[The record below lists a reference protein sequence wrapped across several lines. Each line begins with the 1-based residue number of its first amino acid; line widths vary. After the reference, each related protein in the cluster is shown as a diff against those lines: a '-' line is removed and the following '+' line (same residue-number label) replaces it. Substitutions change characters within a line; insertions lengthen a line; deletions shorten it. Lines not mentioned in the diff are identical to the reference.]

1 MKFYPAIFLLIFT
14 FALSVFGQSGGSVS
28 GKLLKSNGSP
38 LPYTE
43 IELVPVSQDKQT
55 DDTRLWATSN
65 STGSFS
71 FSDVPGGKYT
81 LSINFDEK
89 PTDNSPYQTF
99 FYPANSNRT
108 QAKTFVITA
117 GEKITGINFRVPP
130 PLAQRRVVGKVV
142 GADGKPVSGAFV
154 YLRDVEYDKSLDLEL
169 RSDRNGNFTLSG
181 FETRQYQ
188 IGALLFEQ
196 ANPSIL
202 DSPGK
207 MIASAYSPIFT
218 LAATSPN
225 FTLVLEDSDEVKK
238 LREKNVGR
246 FFSKLNFSE
255 LLKANR

>member
-1 MKFYPAIFLLIFT
+1 MKFYPAIFLFVFT
-14 FALSVFGQSGGSVS
+14 FALSVFGQSGGFVS

-43 IELVPVSQDKQT
+43 VELVPVSYDKQI
-55 DDTRLWATSN
+55 DDSRFWATSDSAGN
-65 STGSFS
+65 FS
-71 FSDVPGGKYT
+71 FSDLPGGKYT

-89 PTDNSPYQTF
+89 PTDTSPYQTF
-99 FYPANSNRT
+99 FYPGNINRT
-108 QAKTFVITA
+108 QAKTFEISANERITD
-117 GEKITGINFRVPP
+117 INFRVPP
-130 PLAQRRVVGKVV
+130 PLSQRRVVGKVV

-154 YLRDVEYDKSLDLEL
+154 YMRDVEFDKSLVLDVKT
-169 RSDRNGNFTLSG
+169 DRNGNFTLSG

-188 IGALLFEQ
+188 VGALLYEQ
-196 ANPSIL
+196 SNPSVL

-225 FTLVLEDSDEVKK
+225 FTLVLEESDEVKK

-246 FFSKLNFSE
+246 LFSK
-255 LLKANR
+255 

>member
-1 MKFYPAIFLLIFT
+1 MKFYPAIFLFVFT
-14 FALSVFGQSGGSVS
+14 FALSVFGQSGGYIS

-43 IELVPVSQDKQT
+43 IELVPVLQDKQI
-55 DDTRLWATSN
+55 DDTRLWATSD

-71 FSDVPGGKYT
+71 FSDVPNGKYT

-108 QAKTFVITA
+108 QAKTIEITA
-117 GEKITGINFRVPP
+117 GERFTGINFRVPP
-130 PLAQRRVVGKVV
+130 PLSQRRVVGKVI

-154 YLRDVEYDKSLDLEL
+154 YMRDVEFDKSLVLDIKT
-169 RSDRNGNFTLSG
+169 DRNGNFTLTG

-188 IGALLFEQ
+188 VGALLYEQ
-196 ANPSIL
+196 ANPSVL

-225 FTLVLEDSDEVKK
+225 FTLVLEESDEVKK
-238 LREKNVGR
+238 LREKNIGK
-246 FFSKLNFSE
+246 FFSK
-255 LLKANR
+255 